1 MFPFIFLLTTQLFF
15 IKLFENK
22 EIEIFKYTGL
32 RNIEILKIL
41 SITTFFMSIFIVFVF
56 YNFSSTLKN
65 IYLELKSPYTKDGK
79 YLAVVTKNGLW
90 IKDKVDNNNLL
101 INSTKIEGNYLIGN
115 FITIFN
121 EDFKVIKNIKANKI
135 NISDNEWILYEAH
148 VFKNNDQEIKK
159 LLKLKTNFNFERI
172 STLYSNLS
180 ALNLLALYELR
191 KNYLNLNYSVT
202 EIDSQ
207 FLKILTY
214 PLFLI
219 LITLFSS
226 LMMLNIKNI
235 KGTTY
240 KISLGLFFSVIIYY
254 LNNFSLALGNAE
266 KIPLLM
272 SIFIPLFV
280 ILFINSIMIV
290 KINEK

>member
-90 IKDKVDNNNLL
+90 IKDKVDDNNLL

-159 LLKLKTNFNFERI
+159 LRN
-172 STLYSNLS
+172 
-180 ALNLLALYELR
+180 
-191 KNYLNLNYSVT
+191 
-202 EIDSQ
+202 
-207 FLKILTY
+207 
-214 PLFLI
+214 
-219 LITLFSS
+219 
-226 LMMLNIKNI
+226 
-235 KGTTY
+235 
-240 KISLGLFFSVIIYY
+240 
-254 LNNFSLALGNAE
+254 
-266 KIPLLM
+266 
-272 SIFIPLFV
+272 
-280 ILFINSIMIV
+280 
-290 KINEK
+290 

>member
-1 MFPFIFLLTTQLFF
+1 M
-15 IKLFENK
+15 FENK

-90 IKDKVDNNNLL
+90 IKDKVDDNNLL

-254 LNNFSLALGNAE
+254 LNNFSLALGEAE